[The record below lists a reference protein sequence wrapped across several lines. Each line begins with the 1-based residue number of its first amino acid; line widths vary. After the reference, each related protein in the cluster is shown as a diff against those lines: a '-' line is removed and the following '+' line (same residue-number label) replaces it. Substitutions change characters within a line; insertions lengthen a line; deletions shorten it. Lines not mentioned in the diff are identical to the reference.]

1 MMKRGAFIAT
11 LLARAAADCT
21 IDDTTPVTIIAG
33 ASHAGADTLHDSLRK
48 ALALPDRK
56 RNEVHHFNDVASY
69 GKGNDHYWQSLGCT
83 GDSMVDESPGYLAH
97 SVALLR
103 AASQVPRA
111 RWVVL
116 LREPVERALSHFMHL
131 PRKQG
136 GGQGSLKGFMEAVE
150 EERSCIDAALH
161 ARAAHGHADISHDDG
176 DALYPRLAA
185 RYAFEHCADHLPG
198 GGRQVRAHGSA
209 HFGKEHGLLSLS
221 LYAPQLEHA
230 ARMAQKM
237 DLASPL
243 VVVSSKA
250 FHDDAAGTVSS
261 IVEALG
267 LGVGKTSNAA
277 PAFKERR
284 TELDETAV
292 EALDL
297 LFEHPNCA
305 LAAVVN
311 NRTLVPHAIGLE
323 HDAAW
328 LPLDMNCNAHG
339 KATHPQPRVDR
350 EEL

>member
-1 MMKRGAFIAT
+1 MKRGALIAT

-136 GGQGSLKGFMEAVE
+136 GGQGSLKGFMEAIE

-161 ARAAHGHADISHDDG
+161 ARAAHGHADITHESG

-198 GGRQVRAHGSA
+198 GGRQARAHGSA

-230 ARMAQKM
+230 ARMASKM

-243 VVVSSKA
+243 VVVTA
-250 FHDDAAGTVSS
+250 ARPAPAGTIRQSGPQRAAIPS
-261 IVEALG
+261 IPTEAGTRGTATYAPTLTPPAG
-267 LGVGKTSNAA
+267 LHVWFATSEHVRSPPVAA
-277 PAFKERR
+277 ERPTIASCSMPRGTGARPAEGNGPGPWRPG
-284 TELDETAV
+284 A
-292 EALDL
+292 
-297 LFEHPNCA
+297 C
-305 LAAVVN
+305 
-311 NRTLVPHAIGLE
+311 
-323 HDAAW
+323 
-328 LPLDMNCNAHG
+328 
-339 KATHPQPRVDR
+339 
-350 EEL
+350 